1 MKIGPEEVARVARLA
16 RLELSEE
23 KLETFAPQLD
33 DILRYMDKLAEV
45 DTTGVEPMYS
55 PVEHVSV
62 LRADE
67 PAVEYDRDDVLSNAP
82 ETDGKFFIVPRIV

>member
-16 RLELSEE
+16 RLELPED
-23 KLETFAPQLD
+23 KLRTFAPQLD

-45 DTTGVEPMYS
+45 DTEGVEPMYS

-67 PAVEYDRDDVLSNAP
+67 PGTECGRDEILSNAP
-82 ETDGKFFIVPRIV
+82 ETDGRFFIVPRIV

>member
-16 RLELSEE
+16 RLELSED
-23 KLETFAPQLD
+23 KLKTFAPQLD

-45 DTTGVEPMYS
+45 DTEGVEPMYS

-62 LRADE
+62 LRKDE
-67 PAVEYDRDDVLSNAP
+67 PASEFERDDILSNAP
-82 ETDGKFFIVPRIV
+82 ESDGQFFIVPRIV